1 MIGEPTPMTERYI
14 SPYIP
19 TIYHYDIYD
28 IYFNIYL
35 AGPLKE
41 NNVLRYLPIKG
52 KEYD

>member
-1 MIGEPTPMTERYI
+1 MTERYI

-41 NNVLRYLPIKG
+41 NNVLCYPPIKG